1 MYCAPSRLQVIAHR
15 GFSGLYP
22 ENTLIAI
29 DAAIRLG
36 VDMVE
41 VDVRL
46 SRDGVPVLL
55 HDASLESTTNGR
67 GKVYEQD
74 VDALRKLD
82 AGGWKSPHFRGEG
95 IPTLAEALR
104 LARHR
109 VALNLDLKTADAILP
124 TIVLLRQFDM
134 LDQVVLSGLR
144 PCHVRWVRHI
154 EPRIHVLLNGHGVLE
169 ALMRVMAP
177 RCAFALTLWQARR
190 SAALGL
196 NVSHRYLARPLIDRA
211 RMHHLGVW
219 TWTVDDPARAKALA
233 QLGVAAITSN
243 RPDRIISL
251 VRTGPL
257 RALDGRRSDCEA
269 AIRWEGSARAE
280 RV

>member
-55 HDASLESTTNGR
+55 HDASLESTTNGK

-74 VDALRKLD
+74 ANALGKLD
-82 AGGWKSPHFRGEG
+82 AGGWKSPEFQGER

-109 VALNLDLKTADAILP
+109 VALNLDLKTADAIVP
-124 TIVLLRQFDM
+124 TIALVRQLDM

-144 PCHVRWVRHI
+144 PCHVRWVRRL
-154 EPRIHVLLNGHGVLE
+154 EPRIHVLLNGHGVFE
-169 ALMRVMAP
+169 SLMRVMSA

-196 NVSHRYLARPLIDRA
+196 NVSHRYVARPLIDRA
-211 RMHHLGVW
+211 HAHNLRVW
-219 TWTVDDPARAKALA
+219 TWTIDDPVRAAALA

-243 RPDRIISL
+243 WPDRIL
-251 VRTGPL
+251 PL
-257 RALDGRRSDCEA
+257 ARHKEFSSTCEA
-269 AIRWEGSARAE
+269 AFQR
-280 RV
+280 

>member
-1 MYCAPSRLQVIAHR
+1 MYCAPPRLQVIAHR

-55 HDASLESTTNGR
+55 HDASLESTTNGK

-74 VDALRKLD
+74 ANALGKLD
-82 AGGWKSPHFRGEG
+82 AGGWKSPEFRGER

-109 VALNLDLKTADAILP
+109 VALNLDLKTEDAIVP
-124 TIVLLRQFDM
+124 TIALVRQLDM

-144 PCHVRWVRHI
+144 PCHVRWVRRL
-154 EPRIHVLLNGHGVLE
+154 EPRVHVLLNGHGVFE
-169 ALMRVMAP
+169 ALMRVMSA

-211 RMHHLGVW
+211 RAHNLRVW
-219 TWTVDDPARAKALA
+219 TWTIDDPVRAAALA

-243 RPDRIISL
+243 WPDRIL
-251 VRTGPL
+251 PL
-257 RALDGRRSDCEA
+257 ARRKEFSSSCEA
-269 AIRWEGSARAE
+269 ILQR
-280 RV
+280 